1 MSSDLSTNAT
11 GRPAGPP
18 EGACADT
25 LLGVADRLMDRC
37 PGHRVEII
45 GGVIRIAPL
54 PDASHARTLTD
65 LTLACVAAESH
76 GAGPEVLQAI
86 GLWLPTGPEDFAIPD
101 LAVVDADFEDHLVQ
115 FNCYAPAAFRLVVE
129 VTYLNFQ
136 HDLRDKV
143 TAYAEAG
150 IPVYVIVD
158 REHDRLRVLTDP
170 VAGDYVNHRV
180 HAPGEHVVLPDSIG
194 AEVKL
199 DVSAVLR
206 AGEPRKDI

>member
-1 MSSDLSTNAT
+1 MSSDLSTNAA
-11 GRPAGPP
+11 GRSAGLT
-18 EGACADT
+18 EGACGDT

-37 PGHRVEII
+37 PGNRVEII

-65 LTLACVAAESH
+65 LTQAFVAAESH
-76 GAGPEVLQAI
+76 GAGSEVLQAI

-101 LAVVDADFEDHLVQ
+101 LALVDADFEDHLVQ
-115 FNCYAPAAFRLVVE
+115 FNCYAPAAFRLVAE

-143 TAYAEAG
+143 TAYADAK

-158 REHDRLRVLTDP
+158 RKHGRLHVLTDP
-170 VAGDYVNHRV
+170 VAGDYTSHRV

-206 AGEPRKDI
+206 AGEPKKAT